1 MKSYKLVPVD
11 VKPEKDGEYGVI
23 LHTGKMLVLNF
34 GEDGHWR
41 DDTYIGLYDNSVT
54 HYLLP
59 VSEEEH
65 REEMREVWEAG
76 EKFNAEG
83 GWKPV
88 EGDETP
94 DFDTFYQ
101 NKYKPE

>member
-11 VKPEKDGEYGVI
+11 VKPEKEGVYFI
-23 LHTGKMLVLNF
+23 IEVTGAKRAGYFEGGKWNI
-34 GEDGHWR
+34 EC
-41 DDTYIGLYDNSVT
+41 VT

-65 REEMREVWEAG
+65 REEMREVWMSGYDYGIVE
-76 EKFNAEG
+76 ERSS
-83 GWKPV
+83 GWSKIK
-88 EGDETP
+88 TP
-94 DFDTFYQ
+94 DFDTFYN

>member
-11 VKPEKDGEYGVI
+11 VKPEKEGWYFVWNRYGGDYVYYKNKYKW
-23 LHTGKMLVLNF
+23 GKH
-34 GEDGHWR
+34 GD
-41 DDTYIGLYDNSVT
+41 YIT

-65 REEMREVWEAG
+65 REEMFEVWKAG
-76 EKFNAEG
+76 FQG
-83 GWKPV
+83 Y
-88 EGDETP
+88 P
-94 DFDTFYQ
+94 DFDTFYN

>member
-1 MKSYKLVPVD
+1 MTTKSYKLVPVD
-11 VKPEKDGEYGVI
+11 VKPEKEGVYFI
-23 LHTGKMLVLNF
+23 IEVTGAKRAGYFEGGKWNI
-34 GEDGHWR
+34 EC
-41 DDTYIGLYDNSVT
+41 VT